1 MKKILLL
8 GSTGSIGVNVLNVV
22 KNFPDKFRITALTVN
37 TRIDLLEPQIKE
49 FSPEVVVVT
58 NTAAGEELKKRIN
71 NKCKVYTGVEGLCR
85 IAAETDYDIFVG
97 AMVGS
102 AGLLPT
108 VEAVKRGKRIALAN
122 KETLVVAGEL
132 ITSLAKTYNSEIIPI
147 DSEHSAIFQ
156 CIVGEKSSEIE
167 KLILTAS
174 GGPFLKKNKEELNR
188 VTVKEALNHPNWSMG
203 NKITIDSASLMNKG
217 LEIIEAQW
225 LFGLHPDKIEVLVHP
240 QSIIHSMVQ
249 FIDGSIK
256 AQLGLPDMKLP
267 IQYALTYPERMGNGF
282 ERTKLAEIGKLTFE
296 KPDMDKFECLK
307 LAYYAMEQGGTAP
320 CTLNAA
326 NEVAVDK
333 FLKGEINFNKI
344 PVLIS
349 KALEKIKN
357 YHSPDLKLIFDC
369 DRETRDL
376 VMNLN

>member
-1 MKKILLL
+1 MKKILIL
-8 GSTGSIGVNVLNVV
+8 GSTGSIGINVLNVI
-22 KNFPDKFRITALTVN
+22 KSLPGNFKVTALTVN
-37 TRIDLLEPQIKE
+37 TRIDLLEPQIYE
-49 FSPEVVVVT
+49 FNPEAVVVKDH
-58 NTAAGEELKKRIN
+58 AAGEELRKRIDN
-71 NKCKVYTGVEGLCR
+71 RCRVYTGVEGLCKL
-85 IAAETDYDIFVG
+85 AAESDYDIFVG

-108 VEAVKRGKRIALAN
+108 IEAVKRGKRIALAN

-132 ITSLAKTYNSEIIPI
+132 VTGFAKCHGSEIIPI

-156 CIVGEKSSEIE
+156 CIIGEKSSEIE

-174 GGPFLKKNKEELNR
+174 GGPFLNKKKEDLEK
-188 VTVKEALNHPNWSMG
+188 VTLEEALDHPNWRMG

-225 LFGLHPDKIEVLVHP
+225 LFGIGAEKIDVVVHP

-249 FIDGSIK
+249 FVDGSIK

-267 IQYALTYPERMGNGF
+267 IQYALTYPDRLENNFR
-282 ERTKLAEIGKLTFE
+282 RTNLADIGKLTFQH
-296 KPDMDKFECLK
+296 PDMDKFECLR
-307 LAYYAMEQGGTAP
+307 LAYYALEQGGTAP

-333 FLKGEINFNKI
+333 FLKGEIKFNKI

-357 YHSPDLKLIFDC
+357 YHSPDLNLIFDC

-376 VMNLN
+376 VMKLN